1 MEFYERYYRKNGLWG
16 KMTKG
21 MVDIEEYHKT
31 KEYQALSSKEK
42 VIMDKEIEEMNRVIE
57 SQIVFF
63 PYGDKN
69 KEMVSQNTDK
79 YIEFINECIDK
90 VKIRRWGQ
98 LRCSTTILR

>member
-1 MEFYERYYRKNGLWG
+1 
-16 KMTKG
+16 

-57 SQIVFF
+57 SQIVFYP
-63 PYGDKN
+63 PYGYKN
-69 KEMVSQNTDK
+69 KEMASQNTDK

-90 VKIRRWGQ
+90 VKIRR
-98 LRCSTTILR
+98 

>member
-21 MVDIEEYHKT
+21 MVDTEEYHKT

-57 SQIVFF
+57 LQIVFILT
-63 PYGDKN
+63 G
-69 KEMVSQNTDK
+69 
-79 YIEFINECIDK
+79 I
-90 VKIRRWGQ
+90 KIKKWP
-98 LRCSTTILR
+98 LKILIST